1 MANLTLVKNAFA
13 NVARGSVAALVAL
26 AMPPFLTKALSKDA
40 YGSWLLILQL
50 ATYVSFLDFGV
61 QTAVGRFL
69 AHTNETG
76 DKIQR
81 DRIISTS
88 LAILMGSA
96 LLAIV
101 GLTVLAWFL
110 PNLFPQMPVELQN
123 EARWSLIYVG
133 GSLSIGLPFS
143 VFNGIFVGLQR
154 YDIPAFI
161 IGVSKSLGAIF
172 VILIAY
178 STHSIVA
185 MAVVMAVSNLLGYL
199 WQWLAC
205 YQMTREIKFS
215 RELVRKKEGKDILDY
230 CLSLMIWSFGM
241 LLVSGLDTTI
251 VGYYDYKSVVYYA
264 VSASLIAF
272 IAGLQSSLFS
282 VLMPNAAV
290 LSARGES
297 KQLGEV
303 LLKSTRYGLLILLAT
318 GLPVVIFAREIL
330 TIWMGKDYSEGGTT
344 ILQILVVANI
354 LRLIGVPYVTM
365 IMGVGQQ
372 KLIAM
377 SPIIEA
383 LSNLIISIF
392 LGGFMGGV
400 GVALGTLA
408 GSLISIFSHVF
419 YNMPRTKEI
428 SFLKNQYLSQSI
440 SIPVVCFSPMIL
452 YGCFRFVLEKELYDI
467 FTGIV
472 CISTSLCLVLSLG
485 ISSSERRRIWRMIE
499 KRS

>member
-1 MANLTLVKNAFA
+1 MARLTLVKNAFA

-40 YGSWLLILQL
+40 YGTWLLILQL

-61 QTAVGRFL
+61 QTAVGRFV
-69 AHTNETG
+69 AHANETG
-76 DKIQR
+76 DKTQR
-81 DRIISTS
+81 DKIISTS

-96 LLAIV
+96 LLAAI
-101 GLTVLAWFL
+101 GTIVLAWLL
-110 PNLFPQMPVELQN
+110 PNLFPQMPIELQTD
-123 EARWSLIYVG
+123 ARWTLIYVG

-161 IGVSKSLGAIF
+161 IGFSKSLGAIF
-172 VILIAY
+172 VVLTAY
-178 STHSIVA
+178 STHSIVS

-205 YQMTREIKFS
+205 YQMTREIKFA

-264 VSASLIAF
+264 VSASLISF

-297 KQLGEV
+297 KQLGEI
-303 LLKSTRYGLLILLAT
+303 LLKSTRYGLLILLTT
-318 GLPVVIFAREIL
+318 GLPVIIFARELL
-330 TIWMGKDYSEGGTT
+330 TIWMGKDYGEGGTA
-344 ILQILVVANI
+344 ILQILVAANI

-377 SPIIEA
+377 SPIMEA
-383 LSNLIISIF
+383 LSNLIISIV

-408 GSLISIFSHVF
+408 GSLISISGHIF
-419 YNMPRTKEI
+419 YNMPRTKKI
-428 SFLKNQYLSQSI
+428 SFFKNQYLSESI
-440 SIPVVCFSPMIL
+440 LIPAVCFSPIIL
-452 YGCFRFVLEKELYDI
+452 YGCCRFVLEKEIYD
-467 FTGIV
+467 TVSGIA
-472 CISTSLCLVLSLG
+472 CLLTSLCLVFSFG
-485 ISSSERRRIWRMIE
+485 ISSSERKQLWRMVE
-499 KRS
+499 KIS